1 MDYQLII
8 FLSKKELMA
17 VDITEDGDCEEVSI
31 DGNASMSYSSV
42 EDFADFKQY
51 ICDAYNVDEIEEM
64 EAGATIVNCGA
75 DANSSIALQ
84 EELKGFKGID
94 AIDVKKLLPIVAQ
107 NKGIMKKGGK
117 VLLKVM
123 GNCFAVKCDDE
134 GVATTSKNKLSDEAV
149 ELNGGDF
156 AFLYFFRSEDS
167 GISEEEIAKYQQ
179 ELELV
184 KKEAEARVAAAEQA
198 AESEIAAMEA
208 KYATIVKEHADY
220 KRFVD
225 DVVAEKQKNAG
236 KFASLGMGDTVKFG
250 KYYQDNTGTKKDIEW
265 QVLDVEEKRV
275 LLISKYGLDA
285 VQFHPNPNTDKWAS
299 CNLRTWLNGVFFKTA
314 FSGEEAKQIATTNVE
329 ASVSDKLFLLSVSEV
344 NKYFTSNH
352 VRKCKAT
359 DYAKANGASTDSGNC
374 SWWLRSA
381 GNNLSVPAFVKHC
394 LSVAAF
400 VKADGSVNIDGYP
413 VNNTSICVRPALWVN
428 L

>member
-1 MDYQLII
+1 
-8 FLSKKELMA
+8 MA

-31 DGNASMSYSSV
+31 DGNPSMSYSSV

-75 DANSSIALQ
+75 DADTSIALQ

-107 NKGIMKKGGK
+107 NKGVIKKGGK

-123 GNCFAVKCDDE
+123 GNCFAVKCDDK
-134 GVATTSKNKLSDEAV
+134 GIATTSKNKLSEEAV

-156 AFLYFFRSEDS
+156 AFLYFFKSEGS
-167 GISEEEIAKYQQ
+167 GISEEKIAKYRI
-179 ELELV
+179 EMANIE
-184 KKEAEARVAAAEQA
+184 KEAEARVAAAEQA

-208 KYATIVKEHADY
+208 KYATIVEEHVAY
-220 KRFVD
+220 KKIID
-225 DVVAEKQKNAG
+225 AMNAEKAKNAG
-236 KFASLGMGDTVKFG
+236 KFANLGMGDTVKFG

-275 LLISKYGLDA
+275 LLISKCGLDA
-285 VQFHPNPNTDKWAS
+285 VQFHPNQNTNKWAS

-329 ASVSDKLFLLSVSEV
+329 ASVSDKLFLLSVAEV
-344 NKYFTSNH
+344 NKYLTSNNL
-352 VRKCKAT
+352 RKCKGT
-359 DYAKANGASTDSGNC
+359 DYAKANGASLDGGNC
-374 SWWLRSA
+374 YWWLRSA
-381 GNNLSVPAFVKHC
+381 GDLSFRAA
-394 LSVAAF
+394 SVE
-400 VKADGSVNIDGYP
+400 VDGSVRTNGYG
-413 VNNTSICVRPALWVN
+413 VNYTNICVRPALWVN